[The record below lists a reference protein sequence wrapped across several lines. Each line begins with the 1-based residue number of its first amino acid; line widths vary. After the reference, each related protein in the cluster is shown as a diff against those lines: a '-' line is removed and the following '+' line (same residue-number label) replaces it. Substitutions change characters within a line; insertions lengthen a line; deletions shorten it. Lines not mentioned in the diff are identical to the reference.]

1 VTNQLGSISTFQIF
15 EFNILIGRLPTCKQ
29 PVFSFNNYNIIG
41 TCDLHMLG
49 MIASLGLCKVKLGR
63 CRQAGVFFGPD
74 VAEAAHI
81 PLFVVEDCLLES
93 FIVML

>member
-1 VTNQLGSISTFQIF
+1 M
-15 EFNILIGRLPTCKQ
+15 
-29 PVFSFNNYNIIG
+29 IG

-49 MIASLGLCKVKLGR
+49 MIIASLGLCKAKLDRYG
-63 CRQAGVFFGPD
+63 QAGVFFGPD

-81 PLFVVEDCLLES
+81 PFFVVEDCLLES